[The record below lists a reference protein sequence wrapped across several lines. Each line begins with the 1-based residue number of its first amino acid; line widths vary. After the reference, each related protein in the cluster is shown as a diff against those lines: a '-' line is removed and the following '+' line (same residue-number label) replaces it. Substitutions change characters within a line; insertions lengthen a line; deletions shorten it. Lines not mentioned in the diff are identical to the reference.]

1 MYKLRD
7 ATGKLQPAAPIKGP
21 VVEPPVRDDRK
32 PVPAAAFSLPH
43 IDVSSL
49 ISWLL
54 ARWYWVLIGAVV
66 GALIG
71 IGYGMG
77 AKPRYTVYTD
87 LLVPPAN
94 LQVLPNDI
102 YVQNQQGDT
111 QLLDVESKMLVLT
124 SGNVLRRVVNE
135 LGLASDPE
143 FVGTDGPG
151 FSLGSLFGS
160 KPAVADKTLAAMRS
174 LSERITA
181 RRQERSYM
189 VTIAAWAN
197 NPDTAVR
204 IANALAKAFQEEVA
218 QAEADGAGR
227 AASALTDR
235 LAELKQ
241 GASDAEAKVA
251 EFKRDH
257 GLQTSA
263 GELISSQ
270 SMAQINVKLVDANA
284 RLVEAQSRYNEL
296 TASTPNQTNPSATL
310 QSPTLA
316 SLRAQ
321 YATVK
326 QTVDS
331 MSITYGP
338 RYPGLIRAR
347 SQLGGLEQQIS
358 QETGRILRAAQVDL
372 DQAKSVVDALKQ
384 QAASARSSVSMDN
397 DAQVRLNDL
406 ERDMATKIAIYQT
419 FLTRA
424 GETTER
430 QQLNSTNIRVISS
443 AIPPLRRSW
452 PPRTALLAAGGTFA
466 GLGLGACLAIATG
479 LLGVM
484 RAERKA
490 KNS

>member
-1 MYKLRD
+1 MYKLRN
-7 ATGKLQPAAPIKGP
+7 ATGKAQPMAPIKGP
-21 VVEPPVRDDRK
+21 VVESPVRREPDRK
-32 PVPAAAFSLPH
+32 PAYAFSLPQ
-43 IDVSSL
+43 IDVNTL
-49 ISWLL
+49 ITWLL
-54 ARWYWVLIGAVV
+54 ARWHWILIAAIIGAL
-66 GALIG
+66 AG
-71 IGYGMG
+71 IGFGIG
-77 AKPRYTVYTD
+77 TKPRYTVFTD

-102 YVQNQQGDT
+102 YLQNQQSDS

-135 LGLASDPE
+135 LGLVNDPE
-143 FVGTDGPG
+143 FVGTGGSG
-151 FSLGSLFGS
+151 FSLGALFSS

-174 LSERITA
+174 LGERITA

-189 VTIAAWAN
+189 ITISAWAN
-197 NPDTAVR
+197 NPDMAVR
-204 IANALAKAFQEEVA
+204 IADTLAKAFEEEVA
-218 QAEADGAGR
+218 QAESDGAGR

-235 LAELKQ
+235 LSELKKS
-241 GASDAEAKVA
+241 ASEAEAKVA
-251 EFKRDH
+251 AFKRDH
-257 GLQTSA
+257 GLQTTS
-263 GELISSQ
+263 GELMSSQ
-270 SMAQINVKLVDANA
+270 SMAQINIKLVDANA
-284 RLVEAQSRYNEL
+284 RLAEAQSRYDEL
-296 TASTPNQTNPSATL
+296 TSSKPNLTNPSGTL
-310 QSPTLA
+310 QSATLT
-316 SLRAQ
+316 SLRSQ

-331 MSITYGP
+331 MSMTYGA

-372 DQAKSVVDALKQ
+372 EQAKTVVDALKQ

-430 QQLNSTNIRVISS
+430 QQLNSTNIRVIST
-443 AIPPLRRSW
+443 AVPPLRRSW
-452 PPRTALLAAGGTFA
+452 PPRTTVLAGGGAFA
-466 GLGLGACLAIATG
+466 GLGLGVMLAVGMG
-479 LLGVM
+479 LLGAM
-484 RAERKA
+484 RDDRKTKA
-490 KNS
+490 R

>member
-1 MYKLRD
+1 
-7 ATGKLQPAAPIKGP
+7 
-21 VVEPPVRDDRK
+21 
-32 PVPAAAFSLPH
+32 
-43 IDVSSL
+43 
-49 ISWLL
+49 
-54 ARWYWVLIGAVV
+54 
-66 GALIG
+66 
-71 IGYGMG
+71 
-77 AKPRYTVYTD
+77 
-87 LLVPPAN
+87 
-94 LQVLPNDI
+94 
-102 YVQNQQGDT
+102 
-111 QLLDVESKMLVLT
+111 
-124 SGNVLRRVVNE
+124 
-135 LGLASDPE
+135 
-143 FVGTDGPG
+143 
-151 FSLGSLFGS
+151 
-160 KPAVADKTLAAMRS
+160 
-174 LSERITA
+174 
-181 RRQERSYM
+181 
-189 VTIAAWAN
+189 AWAN

-227 AASALTDR
+227 AASALADR

-241 GASDAEAKVA
+241 GASDAEAQVA

-296 TASTPNQTNPSATL
+296 TASTPNQTSPSATL

-384 QAASARSSVSMDN
+384 QA
-397 DAQVRLNDL
+397 
-406 ERDMATKIAIYQT
+406 
-419 FLTRA
+419 
-424 GETTER
+424 
-430 QQLNSTNIRVISS
+430 
-443 AIPPLRRSW
+443 
-452 PPRTALLAAGGTFA
+452 
-466 GLGLGACLAIATG
+466 
-479 LLGVM
+479 
-484 RAERKA
+484 
-490 KNS
+490 

>member
-7 ATGKLQPAAPIKGP
+7 ASGKAQPVAPIKEP
-21 VVEPPVRDDRK
+21 VVESRVRSEPPRK
-32 PVPAAAFSLPH
+32 PSYAFSLPQ

-54 ARWYWVLIGAVV
+54 ARWHWILIAAVIGALV
-66 GALIG
+66 G
-71 IGYGMG
+71 IGYGMS

-94 LQVLPNDI
+94 LQVLPNDV
-102 YVQNQQGDT
+102 YLQNQQSDS
-111 QLLDVESKMLVLT
+111 QLLDVESKLLVLT

-135 LGLASDPE
+135 LGLANDPE
-143 FVGTDGPG
+143 FVGTGASG
-151 FSLGSLFGS
+151 FSLGSLFSS
-160 KPAVADKTLAAMRS
+160 KPAVADNTLAAMRS
-174 LSERITA
+174 LSERISA

-189 VTIAAWAN
+189 ITISAWAN
-197 NPDTAVR
+197 NPDTAVKV
-204 IANALAKAFQEEVA
+204 ADTLAKAFEEEVA

-227 AASALTDR
+227 AAAALTER
-235 LAELKQ
+235 LAELKKS
-241 GASDAEAKVA
+241 ASEAEAKVA
-251 EFKRDH
+251 EFKRDN
-257 GLQTSA
+257 GLQTTS

-270 SMAQINVKLVDANA
+270 SMAQINMKLVDANA

-296 TASTPNQTNPSATL
+296 TASKPNQSNPSGTL
-310 QSPTLA
+310 QSPTLTG
-316 SLRAQ
+316 LRSQ
-321 YATVK
+321 YAAVK

-331 MSITYGP
+331 MSMTYGA

-347 SQLGGLEQQIS
+347 SQLSGLEQQIS

-372 DQAKSVVDALKQ
+372 EQAKSVVDALKQ

-397 DAQVRLNDL
+397 DAQVRLSDL
-406 ERDMATKIAIYQT
+406 ERDMAAKIAIYQT

-443 AIPPLRRSW
+443 AVPPMRRSW

-466 GLGLGACLAIATG
+466 GLGIGAFLAIGVG
-479 LLGVM
+479 LLGAM
-484 RAERKA
+484 RNDRKTQKA
-490 KNS
+490 